1 MTKRRIQPKIGYFL
15 IWKEF
20 VLVDFRQWIRQHV
33 QFCKK
38 IHSVFIK
45 FLWSW
50 TEDQFRDDI
59 FWFYWKECQKVILKW
74 FPFID
79 KPGRKSL
86 WKGNYD
92 HLRNFDFIGPGVVS
106 CLVKKKKKKR
116 SKFTETGQA
125 NCNAIMQT
133 TSFGFMNKERVSVWQ
148 FLCWSHDRKCVDK
161 RRRIFVFYSFE
172 IVWMFD
178 QKIDWTDH
186 PASLYLKKARW
197 KQLKNVSKNFCMKMK
212 SSQKWKSKKKKILQ
226 YLV

>member
-1 MTKRRIQPKIGYFL
+1 MF
-15 IWKEF
+15 
-20 VLVDFRQWIRQHV
+20 VDFRQWIRQHV

-38 IHSVFIK
+38 IHSVNIK

-74 FPFID
+74 FSFID

-106 CLVKKKKKKR
+106 CLVKKKKKKKR

-133 TSFGFMNKERVSVWQ
+133 TSFGFMKKERVSVWQ
-148 FLCWSHDRKCVDK
+148 FLCSSHARKCVDK
-161 RRRIFVFYSFE
+161 RRWIFVFYSFE

-178 QKIDWTDH
+178 KKIDWTDH

-197 KQLKNVSKNFCMKMK
+197 KQLKNVSKNFCIKMK

-226 YLV
+226 YLVQ

>member
-1 MTKRRIQPKIGYFL
+1 MTKRRIQPKMGYFL

-20 VLVDFRQWIRQHV
+20 VFVDFRQWIRQHV

-59 FWFYWKECQKVILKW
+59 FLVLLKRMPKGHTEMVSFYWQTWEEVTLKRKLWSFEKFWFYWSWCSKLS
-74 FPFID
+74 
-79 KPGRKSL
+79 G
-86 WKGNYD
+86 
-92 HLRNFDFIGPGVVS
+92 
-106 CLVKKKKKKR
+106 KKKKKR
-116 SKFTETGQA
+116 SNFTETGQA

-148 FLCWSHDRKCVDK
+148 FLCSSHARKCVDK
-161 RRRIFVFYSFE
+161 RRWIFVFYSFE
-172 IVWMFD
+172 IVRMFD
-178 QKIDWTDH
+178 KKIDWTDH

-197 KQLKNVSKNFCMKMK
+197 KQLKNVSKIFA
-212 SSQKWKSKKKKILQ
+212 
-226 YLV
+226 

>member
-1 MTKRRIQPKIGYFL
+1 MFNFVKIFTLSSLNSCDHELKTNFGMTF
-15 IWKEF
+15 
-20 VLVDFRQWIRQHV
+20 
-33 QFCKK
+33 
-38 IHSVFIK
+38 
-45 FLWSW
+45 
-50 TEDQFRDDI
+50 

-106 CLVKKKKKKR
+106 CLVKKKKKC

-133 TSFGFMNKERVSVWQ
+133 TSFGFMNKERGFVWQ
-148 FLCWSHDRKCVDK
+148 FLCSSHARKCVDK
-161 RRRIFVFYSFE
+161 RRWIFVFYSFE

-178 QKIDWTDH
+178 KKIDWDGH

-197 KQLKNVSKNFCMKMK
+197 K
-212 SSQKWKSKKKKILQ
+212 
-226 YLV
+226 

>member
-1 MTKRRIQPKIGYFL
+1 MFNFVKKFTLSSLNSCDHELKTNFGMTF
-15 IWKEF
+15 
-20 VLVDFRQWIRQHV
+20 
-33 QFCKK
+33 
-38 IHSVFIK
+38 
-45 FLWSW
+45 
-50 TEDQFRDDI
+50 

-106 CLVKKKKKKR
+106 CLVKKKKKKW

-148 FLCWSHDRKCVDK
+148 FLCSSHARKCVDK
-161 RRRIFVFYSFE
+161 RRWIFVFYSFE

-178 QKIDWTDH
+178 KKIDWTDH

-197 KQLKNVSKNFCMKMK
+197 KQLKNVSKNFCIKMK

-226 YLV
+226 YLIQ

>member
-1 MTKRRIQPKIGYFL
+1 MGYFL

-20 VLVDFRQWIRQHV
+20 VFVDFRQWIRQHV

-59 FWFYWKECQKVILKW
+59 FFVLLKIMPKGHTEMVSFYWQTWEEVTLKRKLWSFEKFWFYWSWCSNLS
-74 FPFID
+74 
-79 KPGRKSL
+79 G
-86 WKGNYD
+86 
-92 HLRNFDFIGPGVVS
+92 
-106 CLVKKKKKKR
+106 KKKKKF

-125 NCNAIMQT
+125 NCNAIMQI

-148 FLCWSHDRKCVDK
+148 FLWSSHARKCVDK
-161 RRRIFVFYSFE
+161 RRWIFVFYSFE

-178 QKIDWTDH
+178 KKIDWTDH

-197 KQLKNVSKNFCMKMK
+197 KQLKMVSKIFCIKMK

-226 YLV
+226 YLIQ

>member
-1 MTKRRIQPKIGYFL
+1 MFNFVKKFTLSSLNSCDHELKTNFGMTF
-15 IWKEF
+15 
-20 VLVDFRQWIRQHV
+20 
-33 QFCKK
+33 
-38 IHSVFIK
+38 
-45 FLWSW
+45 
-50 TEDQFRDDI
+50 

-106 CLVKKKKKKR
+106 CLVKKKKKKW
-116 SKFTETGQA
+116 SNFTETGQA

-133 TSFGFMNKERVSVWQ
+133 TSFGFMNKEIVSVWQ
-148 FLCWSHDRKCVDK
+148 FLCSSHARMCVDK
-161 RRRIFVFYSFE
+161 RRWIFVFYSFE

-178 QKIDWTDH
+178 KKIDWTDH

-197 KQLKNVSKNFCMKMK
+197 KQLKNVSKNFCIKMK

-226 YLV
+226 YLIQ